1 MDGITNLITKSI
13 NNRAPAF
20 LLTTRQM
27 RMKYEVA
34 EIISVTRMILTSPT
48 PDPYS
53 DDAKCK
59 E

>member
-1 MDGITNLITKSI
+1 MNLITESI
-13 NNRAPAF
+13 NNCAPAF

-27 RMKYEVA
+27 RMKYQVD
-34 EIISVTRMILTSPT
+34 EIISVTGQNDSFF
-48 PDPYS
+48 PDPYL